1 MVSANFANCSTGSFR
16 CAESAVLTEIGVA
29 YNNLCFMTSSSKV
42 KLHSASF
49 L

>member
-1 MVSANFANCSTGSFR
+1 MVSANLAKCSTGSSR
-16 CAESAVLTEIGVA
+16 CAESAVLTEIGIA
-29 YNNLCFMTSSSKV
+29 CINLCFMTLSSKV